1 MLASEVYDER
11 AGTPRDAADVGGG
24 DQRQV
29 ELACPIHSAKVE
41 GGKID
46 VHPETCNHCG
56 RCRGKC
62 PFGAVADYVD
72 GYKIYLGGR
81 WGKRVAQGRAMSKIF
96 TSEEEVLR
104 VVERAICLFRDEG
117 IDGERFADT
126 VARLGFENV
135 ERKLLEG

>member
-1 MLASEVYDER
+1 M
-11 AGTPRDAADVGGG
+11 
-24 DQRQV
+24 
-29 ELACPIHSAKVE
+29 
-41 GGKID
+41 
-46 VHPETCNHCG
+46 
-56 RCRGKC
+56 C
-62 PFGAVADYVD
+62 PFGAVTDYVD
-72 GYKIYLGGR
+72 GYKVYLGGR

-96 TSEEEVLR
+96 ASEEEVLR